1 MMTRKK
7 RPGFTL
13 LEVLTVIVISAGMFL
28 GFIILL
34 VDVAEQMH
42 ISWQVREAEEWGN
55 WYVNEFVD
63 KMRNGTEV
71 DLIRIT
77 TPGEAEVTYYT
88 SKDYGLPESLR
99 VPKVYE
105 FEYNYDTGF
114 PQIRIDDVPYH
125 NQFFPPEVV
134 GVDDFYW
141 VDPESFE
148 ITISERGG
156 IEDDEDIL
164 FFDPHYMTIRF
175 DLVYEHTSITHAL
188 YSKRLS
194 FEGSAFVF
202 NDRWPVIK
210 APGEVEE

>member
-7 RPGFTL
+7 RLGFTL
-13 LEVLTVIVISAGMFL
+13 IEVVTVITISAGLFL

-42 ISWQVREAEEWGN
+42 ISWQLREAEEWGN

-63 KMRNGTEV
+63 KMRNGV
-71 DLIRIT
+71 DVQWTRMT
-77 TPGEAEVTYYT
+77 TPGEAEVTYFT
-88 SKDYGLPESLR
+88 SDDYGLPESLR

-114 PQIRIDDVPYH
+114 PQIRIDNVPH
-125 NQFFPPEVV
+125 QNEFFPPEIV
-134 GVDDFYW
+134 GVDDYYW

-148 ITISERGG
+148 IFTSVRGG
-156 IEDDEDIL
+156 IIDDDYVD
-164 FFDPHYMTIRF
+164 FFNPHYMTIKF
-175 DLVYEHTSITHAL
+175 DLVYEHTSIIRSL
-188 YSKRLS
+188 YSKRIS
-194 FEGSAFVF
+194 FQGSAFVF

-210 APGEVEE
+210 APGEEEE